1 MTSDIEYLARIHPEP
16 PALVAEL
23 HALGERDGIPIV
35 SSETGRLL
43 SLLVRTLQAH
53 RILEIGTAY
62 GYSTLWMAL
71 ALPPAGKIWTI
82 DPDRERTAIALDFLA
97 RAGRAESVEV
107 INQPALDVLNTLTQQ
122 RNFDL
127 VFIDAVKTEYEQY
140 LEFVIPMLKPT
151 GLVVVDNLLWIGQ
164 SAAAPSPEDSEST
177 VALRRFNDRFL
188 NHPDLESMILPLG
201 DGTGLGVRL
210 A

>member
-1 MTSDIEYLARIHPEP
+1 VTSDIEYLARIHPEP